1 MIEHIKHLVDAKMI
15 DQIVKGM
22 SLKELVAG
30 IVSPGH
36 PDRLGYYQFVN
47 KGSIFFPCDPRPEEV
62 HIEDIAQGLSR
73 IHRFNGQ
80 TMREYTV
87 AEHTWLISYM
97 VEGSPTKKLCA
108 LLHDSPEAYINDMIR
123 SLKYLPIMGTIYLKI
138 EDGIEDAIGRK
149 FGLPTPF
156 LSDPDIK
163 QADEVIVGVEMR
175 ETISSTAT
183 NHLTPITRDD
193 VKDVPIKL
201 YHWSSELAE
210 KMWLSRFWEL
220 QALREKVAA

>member
-22 SLKELVAG
+22 SLEQLVAG
-30 IVSPGH
+30 ISSPNY
-36 PDRLGYYQFVN
+36 PDRIGYYQFVN

-80 TMREYTV
+80 TKREYTV
-87 AEHTWLISYM
+87 AEHTWIVSHM
-97 VEGSPTKKLCA
+97 VEGSATKKLCA

-138 EDGIEDAIGRK
+138 EDGIEDAIGQK

-163 QADEVIVGVEMR
+163 QADEIIVGVEMR
-175 ETISSTAT
+175 ETIASQQT
-183 NHLTPITRDD
+183 NHLTPVTRDD

-201 YHWSSELAE
+201 FHWGSELAQ
-210 KMWLSRFWEL
+210 KMWLARFWEL
-220 QALREKVAA
+220 QAQRGAIAA

>member
-22 SLKELVAG
+22 SLEQLVAG
-30 IVSPGH
+30 IRSPNY

-80 TMREYTV
+80 TKREYTV
-87 AEHTWLISYM
+87 AEHTWIVSQM

-108 LLHDSPEAYINDMIR
+108 LLHDAPEAYINDMIR

-138 EDGIEDAIGRK
+138 EDGIEEAIGQK

-175 ETISSTAT
+175 ETIASQQT
-183 NHLTPITRDD
+183 NHLTPITRED
-193 VKDVPIKL
+193 VKDNPIKL
-201 YHWSSELAE
+201 FHWSSELAQ
-210 KMWLSRFWEL
+210 KMWLARFWEL
-220 QALREKVAA
+220 QALREKAAA